1 MSAHAELHETL
12 IAISAGTSAARAAAM
27 PEAEELLDGIDW
39 PSLTRRLQERRLL
52 PLLGERLV
60 QLAGPGAPD
69 FFVEATDRAIGECA
83 EHDTWLE
90 LISVQVMDALRD
102 DGIASIPLKGP
113 ILARTLYGDLGRRP
127 SVDIDVLVTRED
139 LSRAVV
145 AAERLGY
152 QSAGGGVDA
161 NALPLL
167 HVRLSHATEGLPP
180 LELHWRVHWYESRFS
195 RELLFRSVDAAASG
209 RPAPLAHELASL
221 LLFYAR
227 DGFVDL
233 RLACD
238 LGAWWDAFGSRL
250 EPGAL
255 TAIIKD
261 HPELER
267 VLLAAARVSERIVGL
282 PAAELIGDH
291 CRPERRVLLAERLA
305 NPDGRGSRQQLI
317 ADIWLV
323 DWLLTPPG
331 GRRDCIWRQLHTPG
345 DIGSSLTS
353 PSRRHPLAA
362 VDRAARLIPRYGLAL
377 GRLARDRATRRRL
390 APPRVS
396 PT

>member
-1 MSAHAELHETL
+1 MRAAELEARL
-12 IAISAGTSAARAAAM
+12 AAISARTRMARAAAR
-27 PEAEELLDGIDW
+27 PEAEELLDRVDW
-39 PSLTRRLQERRLL
+39 ARLARRLEERRLL
-52 PLLGERLV
+52 SLLGERLV
-60 QLAGPGAPD
+60 ELAGSHVPD
-69 FFVEATDRAIGECA
+69 LFVEATHRAIGECA

-90 LISVQVMDALRD
+90 LISVHVMDALREE
-102 DGIASIPLKGP
+102 GIASLPLKGP
-113 ILARTLYGDLGRRP
+113 VLGRSLYGDVGRRP
-127 SVDIDVLVTRED
+127 SADIDLLVARED
-139 LSRAVV
+139 LFRAVV

-152 QSAGGGVDA
+152 LPA
-161 NALPLL
+161 NGEANADALPLL
-167 HVRLSHATEGLPP
+167 HVRLAHMTEGLPP

-195 RELLFRSVDAAASG
+195 RELLQRGVEAAASG

-227 DGFVDL
+227 DGFLDL

-238 LGAWWDAFGSRL
+238 VGAWWDAFGAQL

-255 TAIIKD
+255 RGIIED
-261 HPELER
+261 HPKLER
-267 VLLAAARVSERIVGL
+267 VLLAAARVAHRVVGL
-282 PAAELIGDH
+282 PATELIGEH
-291 CRPERRVLLAERLA
+291 RPPERRVLLAERLA
-305 NPDGRGSRQQLI
+305 NPDGLGSPQQLI

-331 GRRDCIWRQLHTPG
+331 GRRDCVWRQLHTPG

-362 VDRAARLIPRYGLAL
+362 ADRAARLIPRYGLSL
-377 GRLARDRATRRRL
+377 LRLAHDGAPLRRP
-390 APPRVS
+390 AHPRVS